1 MSLVRIVSTGILTD
15 LAVNTRNVSYL
26 LNSVAPIFMT
36 EFKEASLEYIC
47 LNLESMLANR

>member
-1 MSLVRIVSTGILTD
+1 MFLLTG
-15 LAVNTRNVSYL
+15 LAVNARNVSYL
-26 LNSVAPIFMT
+26 LNSIAPIFVT